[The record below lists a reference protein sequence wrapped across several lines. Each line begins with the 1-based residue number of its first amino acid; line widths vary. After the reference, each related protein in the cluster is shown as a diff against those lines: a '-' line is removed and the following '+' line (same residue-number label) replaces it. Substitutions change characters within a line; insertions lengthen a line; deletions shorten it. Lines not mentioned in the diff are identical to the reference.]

1 MDGLLED
8 VDQGPQGPLAVET
21 QGAQPAPGDEGRG
34 AGQLGGIGE
43 RSGLHSLDQ
52 AVEAGKM
59 LAVLLRAF
67 PGQHQ
72 AAFERKGGEAVAETG
87 GILPGAVVVED
98 LTGTQQIPA
107 PRFLFSV
114 RAQAETSPG
123 RRGPDGFFKVQAIG
137 SEHLLA
143 DRVASF

>member
-1 MDGLLED
+1 M
-8 VDQGPQGPLAVET
+8 VEA
-21 QGAQPAPGDEGRG
+21 QGAQPAPGDEGSG
-34 AGQLGGIGE
+34 AGELRRIGE

-72 AAFERKGGEAVAETG
+72 AAFEREGGEAVAETAG
-87 GILPGAVVVED
+87 VLPGAVVVQH
-98 LTGTQQIPA
+98 LAGTQQVLA
-107 PRFLFSV
+107 PGLLFSV
-114 RAQAETSPG
+114 CAQAEASPG

-137 SEHLLA
+137 GEHLLA
-143 DRVASF
+143 DRVASFWG